1 MKVSSKNLLYSFA
14 ASALITIIIS
24 AGFLQRVDRW
34 TQDWLFQIPGTAS
47 TDIVIVGIDE
57 TAFQEIGPYNTWD
70 RNVIRSTAMSFT

>member
-34 TQDWLFQIPGTAS
+34 AQDWLFQIPGTAS

-57 TAFQEIGPYNTWD
+57 TAFQEIGPYN
-70 RNVIRSTAMSFT
+70 I